1 MQRTCN
7 SHSSTDDRDE
17 LAELIA
23 SNLNVIDAKAIILG
37 LMSGFEI
44 TRKETGLILYDGGQT
59 EYLIKR
65 FLVAKK
71 VKGCTD
77 RTCKLYN
84 QNLRKVFSAIN
95 KDPLQCDHTDIQS
108 YIATLIVKK
117 LSKAY
122 QQNIVRTLSS
132 FYGWMTR
139 EELTDKNIMLKI
151 DVIKNRPKHKKA
163 FTDMDVEKIRI
174 ACKTKRETA
183 IVEVMLS
190 TGCRV
195 FEVSELR
202 IDQCQKDEIEIVGK
216 GEKPRTVYLNARAQL
231 AIAAYMKE
239 RADENPFL
247 FPVSINVGRPANK
260 APALKGMAEWY
271 KYPGQ
276 VNPDGHVENSTL
288 ESIIRKIGK
297 RAGVENCHPHRF
309 RRTCA
314 TFALRR
320 GMDVTLVQQMLGH
333 ESLATTQ
340 RYLDLSEE
348 DLKNAHKRYVT

>member
-1 MQRTCN
+1 MEKEC
-7 SHSSTDDRDE
+7 SSPSSIDGRDE

-23 SNLNVIDAKAIILG
+23 CSLNNHEAKALILG
-37 LMSGFEI
+37 LMADFDISK
-44 TRKETGLILYDGGQT
+44 KEKSLILYDGGNT

-77 RTCKLYN
+77 RTCALYN
-84 QNLRKVFSAIN
+84 QNLHKVFRVIG
-95 KDPLQCDHTDIQS
+95 KDPLQCDHTDIQA
-108 YIATLIVKK
+108 YIATLIVRK

-151 DVIKNRPKHKKA
+151 DAIKNRPKHKRA
-163 FTDMDVEKIRI
+163 FTDMDVEKIRM

-183 IVEVMLS
+183 LVEVMLS

-202 IDQCQKDEIEIVGK
+202 IDQCQKDEVEIIGK

-231 AIAAYMKE
+231 AISAYLNE
-239 RADENPFL
+239 RKDENPFL
-247 FPVSINVGRPANK
+247 FPVSIHVGRPANK
-260 APALKGMAEWY
+260 APVLKGMAEWY
-271 KYPGQ
+271 KYPDQ
-276 VNPDGHVENSTL
+276 VNPDGHVDNSTL
-288 ESIIRKIGK
+288 ESIIRKVGK

-340 RYLDLSEE
+340 RYLDLSDE
-348 DLKNAHKRYVT
+348 DLKNAHKKFVT

>member
-1 MQRTCN
+1 MEAEYS
-7 SHSSTDDRDE
+7 SHSSTDGREE
-17 LAELIA
+17 LAERIALALENPETKALI
-23 SNLNVIDAKAIILG
+23 IG
-37 LMSGFEI
+37 LMADYEI
-44 TRKETGLILYDGGQT
+44 VRKEKGLILYDGGQT

-77 RTCKLYN
+77 KTCALYN
-84 QNLRKVFSAIN
+84 QNLHKVFGVIN
-95 KDPLQCDHTDIQS
+95 KSPLQCDHTDIQG
-108 YIATLIVKK
+108 YIAQLIVRK
-117 LSKAY
+117 LSKSY

-139 EELTDKNIMLKI
+139 EELIEKNIMLKI

-163 FTDMDVEKIRI
+163 FSDMDVEKIRI
-174 ACKTKRETA
+174 ACKTKRESA
-183 IVEVMLS
+183 LVEVMLS

-202 IDQCQKDEIEIVGK
+202 IDQCQKDEIEIIGK
-216 GEKPRTVYLNARAQL
+216 GEKPRTVYLNAKAQL
-231 AIAAYMKE
+231 AIDAYLKE
-239 RADENPFL
+239 RRDENPFL
-247 FPVSINVGRPANK
+247 FPVSIYVGQSVTK

-271 KYPGQ
+271 KYPDQ
-276 VNPDGHVENSTL
+276 VNPDGHAENSTL

-297 RAGVENCHPHRF
+297 HAGVENCHPHRF